1 MGLCM
6 IATGMASGV
15 LQHAL
20 GYPSFFVVVLLAAL
34 PSIAVTLLAPWPEGD
49 VTATAP
55 DTLAAPEASG
65 AA

>member
-1 MGLCM
+1 
-6 IATGMASGV
+6 MASGV

-34 PSIAVTLLAPWPEGD
+34 PSIAVTLLAPGPDGD